1 MARFC
6 ESEVMPLLFDSFLR
20 SCNVCVSYLSILLLF
35 VISIGVQAQDL
46 SSKSE
51 TSTTNATK
59 PARARPAKLKLTP
72 EQEKALRLLDDAQAS
87 APGLQPGMQAFV
99 LFQVANTYE
108 KFNKPKSRDL
118 LQQAFLASL
127 SMDDDPD
134 HCTVG
139 PACVKSWMQK
149 QILGAIL
156 KDQPGDA
163 EKLMVRAETPVRN
176 AITGELVQKYVE
188 AKNFSHA
195 EDLLTQ
201 IADQP
206 GYPYAVATTLILGF
220 PKDQSAECQRVFSQA
235 FANFNQ
241 YGTTGIIGTQD
252 FGSLILQTFKRL
264 PPPLVLEAIDKML
277 DEAKS
282 NEGMKNLHMT
292 LGSKSNDASLNSLYE
307 VRLFQLLPV
316 LEQLDSSK
324 AESLLRDNVQVKN
337 DLKTIPDGM
346 GAFEPGY
353 NGGKGESPS
362 GIGISFGGDS
372 NNSQFQARMEAQAQ
386 MARRQDAIE
395 NEASENPQQAIAEAM
410 ALPISG
416 LGPFDSPRGRTLAAI
431 AANQVKK
438 NPTAAKA
445 ALDELMK
452 LADQLTYDQVQP
464 LIHVPKLYLDLGD
477 PEDAKSAIKMLSK
490 KAEAAY
496 AKDNDADDPNQAFK
510 GAWPSTNLW
519 QECVK
524 TAGKISP
531 QLVQDILADIPD
543 ADIVGFEKVVYAKTL
558 LGIDIGYSVSV
569 QHKNGS
575 NFSQDFGK

>member
-6 ESEVMPLLFDSFLR
+6 ESKTMPRFHDCFLR
-20 SCNVCVSYLSILLLF
+20 FRNVCVSCLFILLL
-35 VISIGVQAQDL
+35 VGASVGVQAQAA
-46 SSKSE
+46 SAQSK
-51 TSTTNATK
+51 TSASTPTK
-59 PARARPAKLKLTP
+59 AQPKPKLTP
-72 EQEKALRLLDDAQAS
+72 EQEKALHLLDDAQAG
-87 APGLQPGMQAFV
+87 APALQPGMQAFV
-99 LFQVANTYE
+99 LFEVANTYE
-108 KFNKPKSRDL
+108 KFNKTKSRDL

-127 SMDDDPD
+127 SIDDDPD
-134 HCTVG
+134 HCTVDT
-139 PACVKSWMQK
+139 ACLKAWMQK
-149 QILGAIL
+149 QILSAIL
-156 KDQPGDA
+156 KNQPEDA
-163 EKLMVRAETPVRN
+163 EKLMARAETPVRN

-188 AKNFSHA
+188 TKNFSHA

-206 GYPYAVATTLILGF
+206 SYPYPVATTLILDF

-252 FGSLILQTFKRL
+252 FGALILQTAKRL

-282 NEGMKNLHMT
+282 NERMKNLHMT

-353 NGGKGESPS
+353 NGGKGESPR

-386 MARRQDAIE
+386 IERRQDAIE
-395 NEASENPQQAIAEAM
+395 NEASENPQQAIADAM

-477 PEDAKSAIKMLSK
+477 PDDAKSAIKMLSK